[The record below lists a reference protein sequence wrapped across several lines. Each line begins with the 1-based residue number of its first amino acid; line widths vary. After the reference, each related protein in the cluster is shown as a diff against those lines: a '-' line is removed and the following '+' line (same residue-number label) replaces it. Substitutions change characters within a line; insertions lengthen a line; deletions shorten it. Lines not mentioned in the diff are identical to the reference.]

1 MKVKLTEKSLAAI
14 ALPAGKPQVV
24 VWDTELVGFGAV
36 VGKLSRTFIAEG
48 RVDGRKRRKAIG
60 VAGRVR
66 EDGAAWTVQL
76 ARIEAKKILGDIVR
90 GVDPNAE
97 RRIRREGPTL
107 RDALELHV
115 GKMRRDDARP
125 RS

>member
-14 ALPAGKPQVV
+14 ELPEDKPQLV
-24 VWDTELVGFGAV
+24 VWDTELVGFGVV
-36 VGKLSRTFIAEG
+36 VGRQNRTFIAEG

-60 VAGRVR
+60 IAGRVR
-66 EDGAAWTVQL
+66 EDGIAWTVQL
-76 ARIEAKKILGDIVR
+76 ARIEAKKILGDMVR

-97 RRIRREGPTL
+97 RRLRREGPTL
-107 RDALELHV
+107 RDAIDLHV
-115 GKMRRDDARP
+115 SKMRRDGSRP